1 MKAGKRKSGILE
13 GCSFDFDPEMIF
25 SALPWELRSIG
36 IPYRPHRFDR
46 RVWGPGSLPW
56 GHRLLSPGCTTF
68 AGKVDRTR
76 CFLGWCLVEAKALA
90 VRTQLH
96 CEGSERKSYPL
107 GDISR
112 YTPQPSPSVGLF
124 CCAIR
129 ASNLSIP
136 KTFLFLDV
144 ECTCFPHFSQ
154 DGLQERRFSAADW
167 PHYSKELSSPYRHI
181 KTLYNHLIF
190 LWCTN
195 IVNIWPN
202 FFQSIGVSL

>member
-1 MKAGKRKSGILE
+1 MFYFHSMKAGKSQSGILE
-13 GCSFDFDPEMIF
+13 GCSFDFVPKMIFSF

-107 GDISR
+107 RDISR
-112 YTPQPSPSVGLF
+112 YTPQPSPTVVWF

-136 KTFLFLDV
+136 KKKFLRCWVYLFSSFLPGWLARTSFFR
-144 ECTCFPHFSQ
+144 CRLTPL
-154 DGLQERRFSAADW
+154 LQRTLLAV
-167 PHYSKELSSPYRHI
+167 SSY
-181 KTLYNHLIF
+181 
-190 LWCTN
+190 
-195 IVNIWPN
+195 
-202 FFQSIGVSL
+202 